1 MFPVTMD
8 LPPTGEESI
17 TSTITSEEQTR
28 YAFSNTLYYNRYAVE
43 QKEDIIRYDAKLQL
57 QRQFDRLMNRLQDEW
72 QTYREHFS
80 GVTLRE
86 VQEVASNLGATL
98 LHTSP
103 NKIALELTTDA
114 TVFFTCMYLGMNA
127 YVEVHFEPGEEPEV
141 VVNAYE
147 DKKSVYAYGGTL
159 TESLQSFYSFLN
171 NR

>member
-43 QKEDIIRYDAKLQL
+43 QKEDLIRFDAQLQL

-72 QTYREHFS
+72 PAYRDNFV
-80 GVTLRE
+80 GVTFRE
-86 VQEVASNLGATL
+86 VQEVASNLAATL
-98 LHTSP
+98 LNTSP
-103 NKIALELTTDA
+103 EKMSVELTVDA
-114 TVFFTCMYLGMNA
+114 TVFFTCMYPDMNA
-127 YVEVHFEPGEEPEV
+127 YIEAHFEPGEEPEV
-141 VVNAYE
+141 VINVYE
-147 DKKSVYAYGGTL
+147 DKKPVYAYGGTL
-159 TESLQSFYSFLN
+159 VESLQAFYSFLN